1 MLAKIAGKKGDL
13 DKAVDLLVKAIQ
25 NDPFEASFYMDLAR
39 IYQNRRDIVRAT
51 ETLQDGLRSIPQ
63 NFDLSSALGMLYY
76 QQGQY
81 QLAQEAL
88 QQAAFIN
95 SRDEN
100 VKRLLSTLT
109 NANIIQGN
117 INDNTFIEKA

>member
-1 MLAKIAGKKGDL
+1 M
-13 DKAVDLLVKAIQ
+13 
-25 NDPFEASFYMDLAR
+25 ELAR
-39 IYQNRRDIVRAT
+39 IYQNRRDMVKAT

-63 NFDLSSALGMLYY
+63 NFDLFSALGMLYY

-81 QLAQEAL
+81 HLAQEVL
-88 QQAAFIN
+88 QQAASIN
-95 SRDEN
+95 PRDEN

-117 INDNTFIEKA
+117 MNNDTLIEKA